1 MQTITSIDDA
11 VALVGQ
17 ELGVSGWKEIDQQRI
32 NDFADVTEDRQWI
45 HTDVE
50 RAKAESQYGSTIA
63 HGYLTLSLIPAMSKD
78 NYRIMGGMTINYG
91 LNKVRFLDAV
101 MPGSRIRVRSELLDT
116 EKFSEDTANLFLR
129 HTVEVDGHAKPA
141 AVVETITRCIF

>member
-1 MQTITSIDDA
+1 MQKITSIDDA

-17 ELGVSGWKEIDQQRI
+17 ELGVGGWKDIDQQRI

-78 NYRIMGGMTINYG
+78 NYRIMCRMTINYG

-116 EKFSEDTANLFLR
+116 QKWSEDTAQLFVR
-129 HTVEVDGHAKPA
+129 HTVEVDGHTKPA

>member
-1 MQTITSIDDA
+1 MQKITSIGDA
-11 VALVGQ
+11 IALVGQ

-63 HGYLTLSLIPAMSKD
+63 HGYLTLSLIPTMSKD
-78 NYRIMGGMTINYG
+78 NYQITGKMTINYG

-101 MPGSRIRVRSELLDT
+101 TPGSRIRVRSELLDT

-129 HTVEVDGHAKPA
+129 HTVEVDGHAKPV
-141 AVVETITRCIF
+141 AVVEAITRCIF

>member
-1 MQTITSIDDA
+1 MQKITSIDDA
-11 VALVGQ
+11 VALIGH
-17 ELGVSGWKEIDQQRI
+17 ELGVSGWREIDQQRI

-45 HTDVE
+45 HIDVE
-50 RAKAESQYGSTIA
+50 RAKAESQYGSTIP
-63 HGYLTLSLIPAMSKD
+63 HGYLTLSLIPSMSKD
-78 NYRIMGGMTINYG
+78 NYRIVGKMTINYG
-91 LNKVRFLDAV
+91 LNKVRFLGV

-116 EKFSEDTANLFLR
+116 EKFSEDTANLYLR